1 MPDWNISWCTVV
13 RHIHQKPSPVSVRL
27 VLVVMLSVA
36 GLKQG
41 LHEGMSSD
49 LRLMKE
55 SPRVQWMVEEGRR
68 GRRRMRRMQG
78 RRSRVE
84 ISIVVLSMRRPDL

>member
-1 MPDWNISWCTVV
+1 M
-13 RHIHQKPSPVSVRL
+13 SPVLLVRL
-27 VLVVMLSVA
+27 FDVKLLSVVLAAVMLSVA

-41 LHEGMSSD
+41 LHEGMSE

-84 ISIVVLSMRRPDL
+84 ISIVVLSQRRPSLS